1 MKLTG
6 MEKMRLRELL
16 DELEWLRR
24 RCTGDD
30 QETALAAMQCTGRIR
45 NILLDG
51 DALVDHLKRVMA
63 G

>member
-6 MEKMRLRELL
+6 MEKMRLHELL
-16 DELEWLRR
+16 DELTWLA
-24 RCTGDD
+24 CKTQGDD